1 MPPLSVTDFLQIDL
15 PALLALVFACT
26 ACGLLGNF
34 LVLRRQSMFGDAI
47 AHVVLPGLVVG
58 FLVAG
63 SLSLPPMLL
72 GAVAA
77 AVLAAVLIDAVH
89 RLGRLDYG
97 AAMGVVFT
105 VMFALGVVLLEQ
117 AAASSVHLD
126 TDCVL
131 YGQLEDI
138 LWFAPTGWGS
148 LLEPA
153 MWAELPREVWTLAG
167 VAAVSGLAV
176 ALFYKELK
184 LTSFDPQLAS
194 AMGIP
199 AGAVQLGLLLL
210 VAVAAVA
217 SFEAVGSILVIA
229 MLIGPAA
236 VARLLTDG
244 LGAQI
249 AVSLVVAV
257 SVAVFGYL
265 LAGFGPLYVGVE
277 NSLNAAGMVALR
289 CGLLVALAAVFA
301 PVHGVLGRRLRQGR
315 LAAEAR
321 GGVA

>member
-1 MPPLSVTDFLQIDL
+1 MPLTVTDFLQIDL
-15 PALLALVFACT
+15 PALMAVVFACV

-63 SLSLPPMLL
+63 SLSLPPMVL
-72 GAVAA
+72 GAVGA
-77 AVLAAVLIDAVH
+77 AVLAALLIDLVQ

-105 VMFALGVVLLEQ
+105 VMFALGIVLLEQ

-126 TDCVL
+126 ADCVL

-148 LLEPA
+148 LLEPGV
-153 MWAELPREVWTLAG
+153 WAGLPREVWTLAG
-167 VAAVSGLAV
+167 VAALSALAV
-176 ALFYKELK
+176 GLFYKELK

-257 SVAVFGYL
+257 AVAAGGYL
-265 LAGFGPLYVGVE
+265 LAGFGPLMLGADG
-277 NSLNAAGMVALR
+277 SLSAPGMIALL

-301 PVHGVLGRRLRQGR
+301 PVHGVLGRRLRRRR

-321 GGVA
+321 A